1 MIAQSQRLC
10 AATISKAGF
19 VYFRLL
25 LLSHF
30 TVSQIIRARG
40 KEHILETLQSVLFRG
55 ELKNI
60 LLKTTIFFIFVQSTY
75 TITMEKLRSLRKRR
89 GYTQEYMSNILSTDV
104 SNYCRKENGEVRIFD
119 DEWEKLAKALDVP
132 VEDIKEER
140 TGNVVQNL
148 TFNDSSSN
156 TSTNS
161 QTGNYNQYQ
170 YYNIPEYMLENHKEY
185 IDLLKEQVEALKQ
198 ELEKFKSKK

>member
-1 MIAQSQRLC
+1 
-10 AATISKAGF
+10 
-19 VYFRLL
+19 
-25 LLSHF
+25 
-30 TVSQIIRARG
+30 
-40 KEHILETLQSVLFRG
+40 
-55 ELKNI
+55 
-60 LLKTTIFFIFVQSTY
+60 
-75 TITMEKLRSLRKRR
+75 MEKLRSLRKRR